1 MAQRVITEAGKTF
14 SEFSLLTDF
23 TSKDC
28 TLQNINLD
36 TKLNSINLRL
46 PFMSAA
52 MTSVTGYEMAL
63 ALGKEGGVGILP
75 ARLSVKEQVEI
86 IDKIKGY
93 EMGFVEDPITVR
105 ETATIDEVV
114 RLVEKH
120 GHSKVPI
127 ADRNNVFLGLFSFD
141 KYLETNATPGDEVTS
156 IMIKPNDLPCTLNHN
171 ISLEEAKTELAE
183 KNYLIVLDELGR
195 LVKIAFRKDVEKI
208 TVGAAISTHK
218 GWKKRAKACINAGA
232 DIIVVDT
239 SDGYNEFTSKVIKEF
254 KAMNDSVPLCVGNI
268 ITYEGAKY
276 LMESGADLVK
286 VGMSSGSICTT
297 QREKATG
304 RAPMTALLEAA
315 KARDGY
321 EKETGKYVPLVI
333 DGGVSAAGDMIIA
346 LTVADIV
353 MMGGYFN
360 HFFEAEG
367 EKLDENMQVTSHEPD
382 IRYIATWGEGSARAR
397 NLDRYGHVA
406 RKTFFAEGEE
416 GTVENWGRLK
426 PKLKQDIRKIKAAL
440 SNTGCMNL
448 EDFRNKAII
457 ELMSRYTQQ
466 IVGNTHNMKVKE

>member
-1 MAQRVITEAGKTF
+1 MAERVITEAGKTF
-14 SEFSLLTDF
+14 SEFSLLTNF
-23 TSKDC
+23 TPKDC
-28 TLQNINLD
+28 TLQKINLD
-36 TKLNSINLRL
+36 NNLNGMKLRL

-63 ALGKEGGVGILP
+63 SLGKEGGIGILP
-75 ARLSVKEQVEI
+75 ARLSIKEQVEI
-86 IDKIKGY
+86 IEKIKGY

-156 IMIKPNDLPCTLNHN
+156 IMIKPEVLPCIRNSD
-171 ISLEEAKTELAE
+171 ISLEEAKTELTE
-183 KNYLIVLDELGR
+183 KNYLIVLDDLGR

-208 TVGAAISTHK
+208 AVGAAISTHK
-218 GWKKRAKACINAGA
+218 GWKKRAKACIDVGA

-254 KAMNDSVPLCVGNI
+254 KEMTDSVPICVGNV
-268 ITYEGAKY
+268 ITYDGAKY
-276 LMESGADLVK
+276 LMENGADLVK
-286 VGMSSGSICTT
+286 IGMSSGSICTT

-304 RAPMTALLEAA
+304 RAPMTALLDAA
-315 KARDGY
+315 KARDDFQ
-321 EKETGKYVPLVI
+321 KESGKYIPLVI

-382 IRYIATWGEGSARAR
+382 IKYIATWGEGSARAR

-448 EDFRNKAII
+448 EEFRNKAVI
-457 ELMSRYTQQ
+457 EVMSTYTQQ
-466 IVGNTHNMKVKE
+466 IVGTTHNMQVKE

>member
-28 TLQNINLD
+28 TLQKINLD
-36 TKLNSINLRL
+36 SKLNGINLRL

-75 ARLSVKEQVEI
+75 ARLSIKEQVEI

-171 ISLEEAKTELAE
+171 ITLDEAKTELTE
-183 KNYLIVLDELGR
+183 KNYLIVLDDLGR

-208 TVGAAISTHK
+208 SVGAAISTHK
-218 GWKKRAKACINAGA
+218 GWKRRAKACIEAGA

-239 SDGYNEFTSKVIKEF
+239 SDGYNEFASKVIKEF
-254 KAMNDSVPLCVGNI
+254 KIMNDSVPLCVGNV

-315 KARDGY
+315 RARDEY
-321 EKETGKYVPLVI
+321 EKEAGKYIPLVV

-382 IRYIATWGEGSARAR
+382 IKYIATWGEGSARAR

-440 SNTGCMNL
+440 SNTGCMSL
-448 EDFRNKAII
+448 EDFRSKAVI

-466 IVGNTHNMKVKE
+466 VVGNTHNMKVKE

>member
-1 MAQRVITEAGKTF
+1 MAERVRTEAGKTF
-14 SEFSLLTDF
+14 SEFSLLTNF
-23 TSKDC
+23 TPKDC
-28 TLQNINLD
+28 TLQKISLD
-36 TKLNSINLRL
+36 SKLNGMELRL

-52 MTSVTGYEMAL
+52 MSSVTGYEMAL
-63 ALGKEGGVGILP
+63 SLGKEGGIGILP
-75 ARLSVKEQVEI
+75 ARLSIKEQVEI
-86 IDKIKGY
+86 INKIKGY

-141 KYLETNATPGDEVTS
+141 KYLETNATPGDSVTT
-156 IMIKPNDLPCTLNHN
+156 IMIEPKNLPCLKNPN
-171 ISLEEAKTELAE
+171 LSLEEAKSELS
-183 KNYLIVLDELGR
+183 KKKYLIVLDELGR
-195 LVKIAFRKDVEKI
+195 LVKIAFKKDVEKI
-208 TVGAAISTHK
+208 AVGAAISTHK
-218 GWKKRAKACINAGA
+218 GWKKRATACVEAGA
-232 DIIVVDT
+232 DIIVIDT

-254 KAMNDSVPLCVGNI
+254 KKMNDSIPICAGNV
-268 ITYEGAKY
+268 ITYDGAKY
-276 LMESGADLVK
+276 LMENGADLVK
-286 VGMSSGSICTT
+286 IGMSSGSICTT

-304 RAPMTALLEAA
+304 RAPMTALLDSA
-315 KARDGY
+315 KARDDFV
-321 EKETGKYVPLVI
+321 KETGKYIPLVI

-346 LTVADIV
+346 LTVADVI

-360 HFFEAEG
+360 HFYEAEG
-367 EKLDENMQVTSHEPD
+367 EKLDENMQLTNHEPD
-382 IRYIATWGEGSARAR
+382 IKYIATWGEGSARAR

-440 SNTGCMNL
+440 SNAGTMNL
-448 EDFRNKAII
+448 KDFRNKAVI
-457 ELMSRYTQQ
+457 ELMSTYTQQ

>member
-36 TKLNSINLRL
+36 NKLNGINLRL

-171 ISLEEAKTELAE
+171 ISLDEAKTELAE
-183 KNYLIVLDELGR
+183 KNYLIVLHFL
-195 LVKIAFRKDVEKI
+195 EKI
-208 TVGAAISTHK
+208 
-218 GWKKRAKACINAGA
+218 
-232 DIIVVDT
+232 
-239 SDGYNEFTSKVIKEF
+239 
-254 KAMNDSVPLCVGNI
+254 L
-268 ITYEGAKY
+268 
-276 LMESGADLVK
+276 
-286 VGMSSGSICTT
+286 
-297 QREKATG
+297 
-304 RAPMTALLEAA
+304 
-315 KARDGY
+315 
-321 EKETGKYVPLVI
+321 
-333 DGGVSAAGDMIIA
+333 
-346 LTVADIV
+346 
-353 MMGGYFN
+353 
-360 HFFEAEG
+360 
-367 EKLDENMQVTSHEPD
+367 
-382 IRYIATWGEGSARAR
+382 
-397 NLDRYGHVA
+397 
-406 RKTFFAEGEE
+406 
-416 GTVENWGRLK
+416 
-426 PKLKQDIRKIKAAL
+426 
-440 SNTGCMNL
+440 
-448 EDFRNKAII
+448 
-457 ELMSRYTQQ
+457 
-466 IVGNTHNMKVKE
+466 

>member
-1 MAQRVITEAGKTF
+1 MAERVILEAGKTF
-14 SEFSLLTDF
+14 SEFSLLTNF
-23 TSKDC
+23 TKKDC
-28 TLQNINLD
+28 TLQNINLESELGGM
-36 TKLNSINLRL
+36 KLGL

-63 ALGKEGGVGILP
+63 SLGKEGGIGILP
-75 ARLSVKEQVEI
+75 ARLSIKEQVEI
-86 IDKIKGY
+86 IERIKSH
-93 EMGFVEDPITVR
+93 EMGFVEDPISVR
-105 ETATIDEVV
+105 ENATIDDAV
-114 RLVEKH
+114 RIVEKH

-141 KYLETNATPGDEVTS
+141 KYLETNATPADEVTT
-156 IMIKPNDLPCTLNHN
+156 IMIKPKNLPYTKNPD
-171 ISLEEAKTELAE
+171 ISLEEAKDELIK

-195 LVKIAFRKDVEKI
+195 LVKIAFRKDVERI
-208 TVGAAISTHK
+208 AVGAAISTHK
-218 GWKKRAKACINAGA
+218 GWKDRVKACVDAGA

-239 SDGYNEFTSKVIKEF
+239 SDGFNEFTSEVIKQF
-254 KAMNDSVPLCVGNI
+254 KEMKYGIPICAGNI

-276 LMESGADLVK
+276 LMESGADFVK
-286 VGMSSGSICTT
+286 IGMSSGSICTT

-304 RAPMTALLEAA
+304 RAPMTALLDAA
-315 KARDGY
+315 KAREDFQ
-321 EKETGKYVPLVI
+321 KETGKYVPLIV

-346 LTVADIV
+346 LTKADVI

-367 EKLDENMQVTSHEPD
+367 EKLDENMQITNHEPD
-382 IRYIATWGEGSARAR
+382 IKYIATWGEGSARAR

-426 PKLKQDIRKIKAAL
+426 PKLKQDVRKIKAAL
-440 SNTGCMNL
+440 SNAGCMDL
-448 EDFRNKAII
+448 EEFRNKAVI
-457 ELMSRYTQQ
+457 ELMSTYTQQ